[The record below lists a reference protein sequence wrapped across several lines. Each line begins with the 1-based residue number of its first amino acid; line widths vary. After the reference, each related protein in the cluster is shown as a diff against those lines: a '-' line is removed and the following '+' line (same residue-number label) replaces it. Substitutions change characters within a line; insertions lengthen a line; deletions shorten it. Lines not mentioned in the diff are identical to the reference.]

1 MSINEPIFTKKQGC
15 LWRPIFTLARNEKKL
30 NAALQSKGIVTYLP
44 MRKHINIQP
53 VISKG
58 KNYCYKRE
66 LLVPMFSNYLFAQ
79 VTQIDCSEI
88 IRDRSVIRIL
98 PVTESEEVHLL
109 NELTMIR
116 ALEQFAAEEKIDVS
130 CGIVK
135 GMRVKFTDGEFAGW
149 EGVVA
154 NDANNEGFVYINV
167 TAIDAN
173 VRLQYPAAW
182 CQPVDE
188 ECVK

>member
-1 MSINEPIFTKKQGC
+1 MNENQQIFTRKDGC
-15 LWRPIFTLARNEKKL
+15 IWRPVFTLARNEKKL
-30 NAALQSKGIVTYLP
+30 NAALQAKGIAAYLP

-66 LLVPMFSNYLFAQ
+66 LLVPMFSNYIFAQ
-79 VTQIDCSEI
+79 LSPDEYSELV
-88 IRDRSVIRIL
+88 RNRSVIRIL
-98 PVTESEEVHLL
+98 PVTESEEERLL
-109 NELTMIR
+109 EELAMIR
-116 ALEQFAAEEKIDVS
+116 SLERFAAEEKVDVS

-135 GMRVKFTDGEFAGW
+135 GMRVKFTDGGFAGW

-154 NDANNEGFVYINV
+154 NDANDEGFVYINV

-182 CQPVDE
+182 CRPVDGE
-188 ECVK
+188 RAE